1 MSFRAQVFSKTFAG
15 AGTTRFPGGRFFRLI
30 TAAADVTLVFYSPS
44 GEELATIAGVR
55 AGLGIKAENLTGD
68 KLSTFGS
75 VDVTSATAQAVAALI
90 SSVEADYD
98 RSAGTVD
105 ISGGTIDTVT
115 TVGTVAAITPPTSK
129 TTSFRRE
136 SASAALDT
144 IVTPAANT
152 AGIYISYAC
161 VGNVTDSMRLMIK
174 TSAPATWADGAA
186 IVVAPKNG
194 TSAKVSNQIRGV
206 IVPAGYGLYAQAD
219 AAGGSTSVE
228 VTYALL

>member
-15 AGTTRFPGGRFFRLI
+15 AGTVRFPGGRFFRLI

-115 TVGTVAAITPPTSK
+115 LVAGITPPTSK